1 MIDPLPIDGCLP
13 ELLLALRHDG
23 RAVLQAPPGAGKT
36 TRVPLAILR
45 AKLVAGR
52 IVVLEPRRLAARAAA
67 ERMAESLG
75 EDVGRTVGYR
85 MRGEASVSGNTRI
98 LVVTEGILTRMIQ
111 SDPTLD
117 GVDVLIFDEFH
128 ERSLNADLGLA
139 LAWEVRCALRGDLRL
154 VVMSATLDARPVA
167 ELMDNAPLVVSDGR
181 NFPVDV
187 RWLARP
193 APKETLLD
201 AAAASVRAALDGTDG
216 GILVFLPGER
226 EIHGLAA
233 RLDSMPGDVS
243 VHKLYGALP
252 FAKQRAAVVPAS
264 RGRKVVVATAIAETA
279 LTIEGIRTVI
289 DCGLARRAR
298 YDPGRGMSRLVTERV
313 TRAEA
318 DQRTGRAGR
327 VGPGV
332 CQRLWTKGEE
342 RGMQAFPPPEIAAA
356 DLSGLVL
363 ELALWGALEPD
374 GLAFLSRPPAGAWA
388 SARALLHSLGALDNT
403 GRITDHGRSIVTLP
417 LHPRIAHM
425 LSVAGPGASELAALL
440 NDRDPLRKSGADIRL
455 RIAAIKEPGRHP
467 SARKNLERVAAEA
480 RRLRFLTVDDGT
492 PLSVPQQA
500 ALAYPD
506 RIGMRR
512 DSIAARW
519 ILSGGSGATMD
530 EADPLAGQRLIV
542 ATDLEGSGRD
552 ARIRQ
557 AVAITEAEL
566 RAVHGR
572 RIKWV
577 DVCRWSKPERRVVT
591 RRQERFQALVLDDR
605 RWDDAPSEALAEAM
619 LDGVR
624 HLGLPWSDSARRLR
638 ARVEFLR
645 TRGAALPDCS
655 DSGLMGSLEDW
666 LLPWLAGFRT
676 AADLDRVDLVAS
688 LRARLGRREM
698 DLVDRQA
705 PKYFHTPLGKRRPI
719 DYGDESPAV
728 AVRLQEMFGVTRHPS
743 VGPERI
749 PLRLTL
755 LSPGERPLAVT
766 TDLPGFWN
774 GAYGEVRKTMRGRY
788 PKHPW
793 PDEPARAAPTSHARR
808 RPKRS

>member
-1 MIDPLPIDGCLP
+1 MIDPLPIDDCLP
-13 ELLLALRHDG
+13 ELVRALRHHG
-23 RAVLQAPPGAGKT
+23 RAVLRAPPGTGKT
-36 TRVPLAILR
+36 TRVPLAILQ
-45 AKLVAGR
+45 AKLVTGR

-139 LAWEVRCALRGDLRL
+139 LAWEVRGALRGDLRL
-154 VVMSATLDARPVA
+154 VIMSATLDVRPIA
-167 ELMDNAPLVVSDGR
+167 ELMDNAPLIVSNGR
-181 NFPVDV
+181 DFPVDV
-187 RWLARP
+187 RWLPRQVR
-193 APKETLLD
+193 KESLPD
-201 AAAASVRAALDGTDG
+201 VAAASIRAALDETDG

-226 EIHGLAA
+226 EIHRLAA
-233 RLDSMPGDVS
+233 RLDNMPGDVS

-252 FAKQRAAVVPAS
+252 FAKQRTAVVPAS
-264 RGRKVVVATAIAETA
+264 RGRKVVIATAIAETA

-298 YDPGRGMSRLVTERV
+298 YDPGRGMSRLITERV

-327 VGPGV
+327 VGPGI

-342 RGMQAFPPPEIAAA
+342 RGMHAFPPPEIAAA
-356 DLSGLVL
+356 DLCGLVL
-363 ELALWGALEPD
+363 ELALWGALKPD
-374 GLAFLSRPPAGAWA
+374 GLAFLSRPSAGAWA
-388 SARALLHSLGALDNT
+388 SARALLRSLGALDDT

-425 LSVAGPGASELAALL
+425 LSVTGPAASELAALL
-440 NDRDPLRKSGADIRL
+440 NDRDPLRNAGTDIRL
-455 RIAAIKEPGRHP
+455 RMTALKEPGHHP
-467 SARKNLERVAAEA
+467 SARKDLERVAAEA
-480 RRLRFLTVDDGT
+480 KRLRRLTVDDGAS
-492 PLSVPQQA
+492 LSVPQQA

-506 RIGMRR
+506 RIGLRR
-512 DSIAARW
+512 DGIAARW

-552 ARIRQ
+552 ALIRQ

-566 RAVHGR
+566 RTVHGT

-577 DVCRWSKPERRVVT
+577 NVCQWSKSERRVMT
-591 RRQERFQALVLDDR
+591 RRQERLEALVLDDR
-605 RWDDAPSEALAEAM
+605 RWKDAPSDALAEAM
-619 LDGVR
+619 LSGVR
-624 HLGLPWSDSARRLR
+624 HLGLPWSASARRLQ
-638 ARVEFLR
+638 ARIEFLR
-645 TRGAALPDCS
+645 MRGAALPDCS
-655 DSGLMGSLEDW
+655 DDGLMGTIEDW
-666 LLPWLAGFRT
+666 LLPWLSGFRT
-676 AADLDRVDLVAS
+676 ATDLDRIDLTAS
-688 LRARLGRREM
+688 LRARLGRHIME
-698 DLVDRQA
+698 LVDRRA
-705 PKYFHTPLGKRRPI
+705 PNYFDTPLGTRRPI
-719 DYGDESPAV
+719 DYGDGSPAV
-728 AVRLQEMFGVTRHPS
+728 AIRLQELFGVTRHPS

-774 GAYGEVRKTMRGRY
+774 GAYSEVRKAMRGRY

-793 PDEPARAAPTSHARR
+793 PEDPARAAPTPHARR